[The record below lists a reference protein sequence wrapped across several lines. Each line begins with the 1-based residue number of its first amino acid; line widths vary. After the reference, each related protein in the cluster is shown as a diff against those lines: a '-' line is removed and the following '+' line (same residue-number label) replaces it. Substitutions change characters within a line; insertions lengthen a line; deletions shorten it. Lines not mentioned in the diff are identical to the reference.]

1 MIEFI
6 TSIIKDTA
14 VQAGIPDGNIILE
27 AKNSLIMPKPALSVE
42 FLEETITKSGYY
54 LKRDI
59 DKENK
64 KFKNILSLYEARL
77 PVICNLY
84 GESYEQVENISSDFI
99 KLLPRKLADSDNNI
113 VKISA
118 VSSTWEIAGGSTVG
132 IKRIEPVKTRE
143 RLIKID
149 VTYHIAE
156 NKDVGLINKVII
168 NKNEVKQ

>member
-1 MIEFI
+1 MLKFIEEV
-6 TSIIKDTA
+6 IKRTA

-64 KFKNILSLYEARL
+64 KFKTVLSLYEVRL

-84 GESYEQVENISSDFI
+84 GESYEQVSSISSNFI
-99 KLLPRKLADSDNNI
+99 KMLPRKLADKDNNI
-113 VKISA
+113 IKIKA
-118 VSSTWEIAGGSTVG
+118 TSSTWEIAGGSTVG
-132 IKRIEPVKTRE
+132 IKRIEPIKTRE

-156 NKDVGLINKVII
+156 NKDAGLINKVII

>member
-1 MIEFI
+1 MLKFIEEV
-6 TSIIKDTA
+6 IKRTA

-59 DKENK
+59 D
-64 KFKNILSLYEARL
+64 
-77 PVICNLY
+77 
-84 GESYEQVENISSDFI
+84 EQVSSISSNFI
-99 KLLPRKLADSDNNI
+99 KMLPRKLADKDNNI
-113 VKISA
+113 IKITA
-118 VSSTWEIAGGSTVG
+118 TSSTWEITGGSTVG
-132 IKRIEPVKTRE
+132 IKRIEPIKTRE

-156 NKDVGLINKVII
+156 NKDAGLINKVII